1 MHEHNCLVLKKEEE
15 VKTVV
20 QTKKKHES
28 RKIKEKKGKP
38 TEESHVQL
46 LPVVIDVGENVERS

>member
-1 MHEHNCLVLKKEEE
+1 MHRHNCLVLKKRRS
-15 VKTVV
+15 
-20 QTKKKHES
+20 QNSSPNGKKKHES

>member
-1 MHEHNCLVLKKEEE
+1 LFSVKKRRRS
-15 VKTVV
+15 
-20 QTKKKHES
+20 QNSSPNGKKHES

>member
-1 MHEHNCLVLKKEEE
+1 MFGVKKKEEEE